1 MDRKM
6 FCQNGLYNHF
16 IDHDNNEKTLLL
28 MFGIFK
34 DLSMKPG
41 MWIKYAT
48 IFATGKSLQRIDLF
62 TKVMKV

>member
-1 MDRKM
+1 
-6 FCQNGLYNHF
+6 
-16 IDHDNNEKTLLL
+16 

-48 IFATGKSLQRIDLF
+48 IFATGKSLQQIDLF